1 MGLKVTIT
9 IDGATRIENGVWK
22 ARIQPE
28 EVITLGQCDS
38 RSGPFSVVLLES
50 NVAYNPTARTL
61 TFDPDN
67 VRLLN
72 VGSTEQIFLF
82 SNNAE
87 APVEQA
93 PVMPA
98 DKPKIEA
105 QPEPVL
111 RKKPTFEKA
120 PEYELSQALATGDKL
135 FLSELPVEMRELG
148 ESLLSEVRRHFA
160 GELAYEPRSAKFDE
174 TPEIFWTVKIH
185 PQDGSL
191 RLTVRGTPDMFEPIA
206 GIDLK
211 LDKFGYSAFAI
222 NRIGQLSGAINLI
235 MQAHRNLQG

>member
-50 NVAYNPTARTL
+50 NVAYNPPARTL

-93 PVMPA
+93 PAVPA

-105 QPEPVL
+105 QP
-111 RKKPTFEKA
+111 
-120 PEYELSQALATGDKL
+120 
-135 FLSELPVEMRELG
+135 
-148 ESLLSEVRRHFA
+148 
-160 GELAYEPRSAKFDE
+160 
-174 TPEIFWTVKIH
+174 
-185 PQDGSL
+185 
-191 RLTVRGTPDMFEPIA
+191 
-206 GIDLK
+206 
-211 LDKFGYSAFAI
+211 
-222 NRIGQLSGAINLI
+222 
-235 MQAHRNLQG
+235 